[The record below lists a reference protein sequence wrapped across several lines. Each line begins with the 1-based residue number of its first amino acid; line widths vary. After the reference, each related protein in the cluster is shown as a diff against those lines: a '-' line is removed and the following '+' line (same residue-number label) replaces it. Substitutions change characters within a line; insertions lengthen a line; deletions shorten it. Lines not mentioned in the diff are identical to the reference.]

1 MKNKLHLLFVFII
14 TFVGYAQTGIGAY
27 SAHDG
32 GFENHVTT
40 LAGGSL
46 AAANLSTTLWTAN
59 TTANNVSGTTR
70 AAYGSSRPG
79 RPSAVAAPRSGVDRA
94 PSWRRSQRRQ
104 PRSCSQ
110 SWRAGSPT

>member
-1 MKNKLHLLFVFII
+1 MKNKLHLLFAFIV
-14 TFVGYAQTGIGAY
+14 TFIGYAQTGIVAY

-59 TTANNVSGTTR
+59 TTANNVKT
-70 AAYGSSRPG
+70 SSATG
-79 RPSAVAAPRSGVDRA
+79 GRSGLRYVTLGSINGTLKNFYFPQISGAFA
-94 PSWRRSQRRQ
+94 PK
-104 PRSCSQ
+104 
-110 SWRAGSPT
+110 